1 MASRQYATFEVDDQ
15 LFGVEVDTV
24 QEVLSYN
31 EYTPVPL
38 APPAVG
44 GLFNLRGQVIAAVD
58 LRVQLGLARQALEG
72 PVMNVILRG
81 DDEPVSLLVDRIG
94 EVVDLDDDDVRAAAG
109 HAQRPDPGAGGRHLQ
124 AGRPADARPRR
135 PPGRRHVPS
144 HHLMYSLV
152 SAPVLGFDLT
162 RLGGGSAT
170 AEVLLRALRLA
181 VGDLPVL
188 AERLPD
194 EDVRGPAVGR
204 GGERAPGGCPRSRA

>member
-1 MASRQYATFEVDDQ
+1 MASRQYATFEVADQ
-15 LFGVEVDTV
+15 LFGVEVDAV
-24 QEVLSYN
+24 QEVLSFY

-109 HAQRPDPGAGGRHLQ
+109 HAHRADPGAGGRH
-124 AGRPADARPRR
+124 ASSSTTG
-135 PPGRRHVPS
+135 
-144 HHLMYSLV
+144 
-152 SAPVLGFDLT
+152 
-162 RLGGGSAT
+162 
-170 AEVLLRALRLA
+170 
-181 VGDLPVL
+181 
-188 AERLPD
+188 
-194 EDVRGPAVGR
+194 
-204 GGERAPGGCPRSRA
+204 